1 MFRLRPNFIDFG
13 PRGGL
18 RIKWKSSG
26 YPKSGPF
33 WCAVLRGVRT
43 ERAAVPRAPSGR
55 QGPKTWAL
63 RFGARRAA
71 VPRAPS
77 GRQGLRHGL
86 LFEFLA
92 CPAPGESLVSNPC
105 THAERGRGI
114 AGCEMSGS
122 AARRACESLVTNPCT
137 HAERGRERSALSE
150 GSHVNEQRGY
160 PYRSRG
166 LTDESHIP
174 TWYRTSS

>member
-1 MFRLRPNFIDFG
+1 MKNLVLHAKDHEPNSRFAEKLFPLGKFSTFLPPGD
-13 PRGGL
+13 R

-43 ERAAVPRAPSGR
+43 ERAAVPRAPSGRQGPKTWALRFGARRAAVPRAPSGR

-114 AGCEMSGS
+114 AGCEMDRPRG
-122 AARRACESLVTNPCT
+122 ALVSL
-137 HAERGRERSALSE
+137 
-150 GSHVNEQRGY
+150 
-160 PYRSRG
+160 
-166 LTDESHIP
+166 
-174 TWYRTSS
+174 